1 MARGE
6 NPPIGR
12 CMTPALLVSP
22 VNDIDSTTAMLKAV
36 DNSGLLATLEANWQ
50 TEMEDCA
57 TYQALAVAELNP
69 RRRNAMR
76 GLAAT
81 EKYHAD
87 LWATRIGSL
96 GGPKPIYNGKA
107 LGRAESFTGIAGGID
122 LVLRRLKV
130 DERREIGRYKEQISD
145 LPDEPSQAILREVIA
160 DENEHY
166 KILSNLIGA
175 RPALPI
181 MEKTQAKQALADLL
195 AARRKRHPEAAG
207 WVNDAIYAA
216 HDGLGSIFGIVS
228 GVAGATFG
236 RSHFVLVA
244 GLAGMVGS
252 ALSTGTGAYLTA
264 KSERELFEA
273 ELARERQAVDYDQAE
288 AREVLA
294 LNFQVRGL
302 PEDVAG
308 RLAHLLAE
316 DKEGFIKALAR
327 TRGNGSEESLSNPW
341 VSAFAGFGATA
352 IGAFIPII
360 PFFFM
365 AGIPA
370 MIVAAIISLVA
381 HFGIGAARS
390 LMTIRSW
397 WSSGLELTA
406 FGAVEGIVTYSIGM
420 ALGHLVGTN

>member
-1 MARGE
+1 
-6 NPPIGR
+6 
-12 CMTPALLVSP
+12 
-22 VNDIDSTTAMLKAV
+22 MLKIV
-36 DNSGLLATLEANWQ
+36 GNSELLAALETNWQ
-50 TEMEDCA
+50 AEMKDYA
-57 TYQALAVAELNP
+57 TYQALAVAELSP
-69 RRRNAMR
+69 RRRNVMR

-87 LWATRIGSL
+87 LWASRIRSL
-96 GGPKPIYNGKA
+96 GGPKPLYGGKA
-107 LGRAESFTGIAGGID
+107 LGRAESFNGIAGGID
-122 LVLRRLKV
+122 LLLRRLKV
-130 DERREIGRYKEQISD
+130 DERREIGRYKEQIPN
-145 LPDEPSQAILREVIA
+145 LADEPSQVILQEVIA

-166 KILSNLIGA
+166 KILSNLIRS
-175 RPALPI
+175 RPPI
-181 MEKTQAKQALADLL
+181 PAMEKKQAKEALADLL
-195 AARRKRHPEAAG
+195 AARQKRHPEAAG

-216 HDGLGSIFGIVS
+216 HDGLGFIFGIVS

-236 RSHFVLVA
+236 RSHLVLVA

-302 PEDVAG
+302 PEDVAS

-327 TRGNGSEESLSNPW
+327 TRGNGSEENLNNPW
-341 VSAFAGFGATA
+341 VSALAGAGATA

-381 HFGIGAARS
+381 HFGVGAARS

-406 FGAVEGIVTYSIGM
+406 FGAVEGIVTYSIGI
-420 ALGHLVGTN
+420 ALGRLVGTN